1 MLDIDK
7 INIFLIFVLKVVYT
21 TIPAIAA
28 NIAPILTKKIPFLV
42 YPLDFNIFVKGER
55 LLGDHKTFRGL
66 LSGITLSVILMTA
79 QYLVDRYTSF
89 KFSLIDFDKVNFF
102 WIGFLMGLGVI
113 LGDAVKS
120 LVKRRL
126 KIPPGNSFIPWDQ
139 IDCVLGGLLVGRIV
153 WDFPIG
159 YGLVIIFMTFF
170 LHILIRHIAFYL
182 GVCDTKW

>member
-1 MLDIDK
+1 MPDFDK
-7 INIFLIFVLKVVYT
+7 IGIFLIFVLRAVYT

-28 NIAPILTKKIPFLV
+28 NIAPILTQKIPVLA
-42 YPLDFNIFVKGER
+42 YPLDFYVSIKGER

-66 LSGITLSVILMTA
+66 FSGILFSVILMTG
-79 QYLVDRYTSF
+79 QYLVDRYTNF
-89 KFSLIDFDKVNFF
+89 KFSLIDFNEVNFF

-126 KIPPGNSFIPWDQ
+126 KIPPGDSFIPWDQ